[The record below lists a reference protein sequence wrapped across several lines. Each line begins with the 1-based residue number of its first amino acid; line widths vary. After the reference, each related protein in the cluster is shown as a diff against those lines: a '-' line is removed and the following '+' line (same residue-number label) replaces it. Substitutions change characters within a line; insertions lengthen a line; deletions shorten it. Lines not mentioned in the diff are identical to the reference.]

1 MRVGALTLLLLQASS
16 AALAQPKPTTEMMHC
31 ERLQTLVAMHGAA
44 VLNTGPGTALRF
56 IAHPGSCT
64 HGDVAQPMYLP
75 TRDDPGCPVLICQS
89 PHRRHH

>member
-44 VLNTGPGTALRF
+44 VLNTSPGTACASSPIRGPAPTVTSLSPCIF
-56 IAHPGSCT
+56 PPGMT
-64 HGDVAQPMYLP
+64 QG
-75 TRDDPGCPVLICQS
+75 VLS
-89 PHRRHH
+89 

>member
-1 MRVGALTLLLLQASS
+1 
-16 AALAQPKPTTEMMHC
+16 
-31 ERLQTLVAMHGAA
+31 MHGAA
-44 VLNTGPGTALRF
+44 VLNTSPGTALRF